1 MAISWSFVFLE
12 LPVLPLPNYS
22 LVSMLTDPVSGL
34 TSLCML
40 HVVGWRNNKKF
51 SSHGRLYFSSTTSFL
66 LSFSGLSLSA
76 VTELEAMSAISI
88 QFTCLKANH
97 L

>member
-51 SSHGRLYFSSTTSFL
+51 L